1 MNHAKSELRLS
12 VLFVVYERSRS
23 GAALRWRRLIRSVT
37 TSALVI
43 MNIQCPETYGRE
55 NREKILATE
64 PKVLSP
70 EEIEALKMH
79 DWNAVPAQDFANLLH
94 TVEHLQKQ
102 VEVLKAP
109 IRVAPSDEE
118 DRSSWE
124 ALVAYAYRE
133 GDGALLLQ
141 KITRHYLNGR
151 AEVEH
156 LQLERDKFQSA
167 LESSNASAQRR
178 GEQIAS
184 LQKRLEQAEGD
195 GRRLKEAMKRYG
207 RHTENCNYN
216 RLRTGS
222 CDCGRADAPS
232 VIRRMRDAAIALS
245 TSAGP
250 ATQGTSDESSAV
262 CNPEGENER

>member
-1 MNHAKSELRLS
+1 MS

-23 GAALRWRRLIRSVT
+23 GAALRWRRIIRSVT

-55 NREKILATE
+55 NREKILAIE

-70 EEIEALKMH
+70 EEIAALQMDNLYCVPVNRNLNNLICSLCGRSWYFDLPSEWSRKCPKKLEAIALLF
-79 DWNAVPAQDFANLLH
+79 PNLLH

-102 VEVLKAP
+102 VEELKAP

-118 DRSSWE
+118 DRSAWE

-141 KITRHYLNGR
+141 KITRHYLSGR

-156 LQLERDKFQSA
+156 LQRERDKFQSA

-184 LQKRLEQAEGD
+184 LQRRLEQAEGD
-195 GRRLKEAMKRYG
+195 VRRLDFLEA
-207 RHTENCNYN
+207 
-216 RLRTGS
+216 
-222 CDCGRADAPS
+222 
-232 VIRRMRDAAIALS
+232 
-245 TSAGP
+245 
-250 ATQGTSDESSAV
+250 ES
-262 CNPEGENER
+262 GDFERE